1 MKKHSSGVV
10 ILFLVVLSLTGCQ
23 LAQEGG
29 EISESGNNQLVGV
42 LITTEYLDL
51 FDFEAYFNDNA
62 GELLNGNT
70 TIDPAEARAYEGR
83 LYAVAEPTEKDGEVN
98 YQFPGVEGIPF
109 YYIPVVTDMA
119 EPAEGEEYDWA
130 WTPGESTAIQDQYA
144 ALSVKDDAEEI
155 SLEGTL
161 YISSQSKNHRF
172 YGNPIYRTPEG
183 ELYATAGS
191 GISSDWQDGG
201 SMSQTLE
208 ETYTLTLG
216 EKQTQEHF
224 KVTFTITSV
233 DPVEN
238 IVLLQMDENNRVLSR
253 QEFQPGQV
261 PESLTPEQKTSYILV
276 ESHHRNQKGVSTID
290 RDLYDREDEILTT
303 YQEQEEGYF
312 TRLDTQLAWPNQ

>member
-1 MKKHSSGVV
+1 MKKYISGVV
-10 ILFLVVLSLTGCQ
+10 ILFLAVLSLTSCQ

-29 EISESGNNQLVGV
+29 EISENGNNQLVGV

-51 FDFEAYFNDNA
+51 FDFEEYFSDNA

-83 LYAVAEPTEKDGEVN
+83 LYAVEESSEKDGEVN
-98 YQFPGVEGIPF
+98 YRFPGVEGVPF
-109 YYIPVVTDMA
+109 YYIPVVTDIA
-119 EPAEGEEYDWA
+119 EPDEGEEYAWA
-130 WTPGESTAIQDQYA
+130 WTPGGSTAIQDQYA

-161 YISSQSKNHRF
+161 YVSSQSRNHAF

-183 ELYATAGS
+183 DLYTTTGS
-191 GISSDWQDGG
+191 GVSGDLQDGG
-201 SMSQTLE
+201 SMTQTLD

-216 EKQTQEHF
+216 EKRTQEHF
-224 KVTFTITSV
+224 TVKFTVTPV
-233 DPVEN
+233 DPIEN
-238 IVLLQMDENNRVLSR
+238 IVLLQMNEKNQVLSR
-253 QEFQPGQV
+253 QEFQPGKV
-261 PESLTPEQKTSYILV
+261 PESLTPEKETAYLLV
-276 ESHHRNQKGVSTID
+276 ESHRKNPKGVSIID

-312 TRLDTQLAWPNQ
+312 ARLDTKLTWP